1 MEQLVPF
8 PTDVVG
14 PVTIFTLS
22 QRLDTLGLHM
32 TGKYGLLTTEL
43 QGHVQ
48 HLRDVSDVLAEA
60 LSLAQGAGAPPDAF
74 GVLFTSVPGD
84 LGPMVEQAVDA
95 VRDAVDSVSTS
106 TDLVIDTIAEYDEV
120 ERGNA
125 ETFAP

>member
-1 MEQLVPF
+1 
-8 PTDVVG
+8 
-14 PVTIFTLS
+14 
-22 QRLDTLGLHM
+22 M

-43 QGHVQ
+43 QAHVQ

-60 LSLAQGAGAPPDAF
+60 LSLARGAGAPPDAF

-84 LGPMVEQAVDA
+84 LGPMVEQAVEA

-125 ETFAP
+125 EAFTP